1 MDDRDL
7 RFRRAALS
15 RRGFLGGAAAAAVT
29 AILAAC
35 GGSSAT
41 ATPQAASGAT
51 APAASTAATA
61 AATTAATKAPAAT
74 TASGSAAAGGSATT
88 AAGSAAAPATGGSA
102 ATTGDPNAKYAG
114 PVIEKGGTLKL
125 LMWAH
130 FVPAFDDYFDKWA
143 ADWGTKNGLKVTVDH
158 VPTNTVVTKASADVA
173 IKGGHDLTQLQF
185 PTDVHLFADNL
196 VDVSAAATYL
206 DKKYGGYIDAAKK
219 VSMVNGVWKGVPDF
233 VIPYPG
239 IYRKD
244 YFDAAGITKPVD
256 TWDDLLKAGTT
267 LKKAGHPVGL
277 AINQGWFD
285 SSSHLNSILYGFGG
299 KWIEADGKTIAI
311 NSQETKDAINYV
323 VQLFNN
329 AMTPEVLGWD
339 DTGNNLLLASGSGSY
354 ILNPISAYLSSKKE
368 IQDACLFSLP
378 PGGPKGRF
386 MVASGPYSWGIWNW
400 SKQPGAAQQLIV
412 DHMDDWLNG
421 TKANQ
426 GYELPMLNSW
436 LKKPMPV
443 LSDVPKFSIL
453 QDTINDQSTVIF
465 GYPGPPD
472 TNAAQVNNTYLI
484 NQMFA
489 KAVNGAKPEDAI
501 KFAEDQLKTIY
512 K

>member
-41 ATPQAASGAT
+41 DTPKAASGTT
-51 APAASTAATA
+51 APA
-61 AATTAATKAPAAT
+61 AATTAATKAPVAT
-74 TASGSAAAGGSATT
+74 TASGSAAAGGSA
-88 AAGSAAAPATGGSA
+88 A

-114 PVIEKGGTLKL
+114 PVVEKGGTLKI

-130 FVPAFDDYFDKWA
+130 YVPAYDDYFDKWA
-143 ADWGTKNGLKVTVDH
+143 TDWGTKNGLKVTVDH

-185 PTDVHLFADNL
+185 PTDDHLFADNL
-196 VDVSAAATYL
+196 VDVSGPANYL
-206 DKKYGGYIDAAKK
+206 DKKYGGFIDAAKQ
-219 VSMVNGVWKGVPDF
+219 VAMVNGVWKGVPHF

-256 TWDDLLKAGTT
+256 TWDDLLKAGTA

-277 AINQGWFD
+277 GINQGSFD
-285 SSSHLNSILYGFGG
+285 STSHMNSILYGFGG
-299 KWIEADGKTIAI
+299 KWIEKDGKTIAI

-323 VQLFNN
+323 VQLYND

-339 DTGNNLLLASGSGSY
+339 DSGNNLLLASGAGSF
-354 ILNPISAYLSSKKE
+354 IMNPISAYLSSKKE
-368 IQDACLFSLP
+368 IQDASLFSLP
-378 PGGPKGRF
+378 PAGPKGRF
-386 MVASGPYSWGIWNW
+386 MVASGPYSWGVWNW
-400 SKQPGAAQQLIV
+400 SKQQGAAQQFIV

-421 TKANQ
+421 TKANS
-426 GYELPMLNSW
+426 GYELPTLNSW

-443 LSDVPKFSIL
+443 LGDVPKFSIL

-465 GYPGPPD
+465 GFPGPPD